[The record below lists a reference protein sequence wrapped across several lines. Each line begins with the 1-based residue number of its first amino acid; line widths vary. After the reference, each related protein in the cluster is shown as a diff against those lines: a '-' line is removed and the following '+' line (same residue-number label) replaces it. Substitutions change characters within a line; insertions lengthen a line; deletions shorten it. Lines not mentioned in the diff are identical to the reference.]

1 MTYEEAHGYIEDL
14 QRILTQYRFHFS
26 KEFIDANAKAIEA
39 LEKQIA
45 KKPQEKYEY
54 MGNIGRGL
62 NPMEYIKGYV
72 CPTCGEWLDEFAHHC
87 ICGQAI
93 DWSDDE

>member
-1 MTYEEAHGYIEDL
+1 MKNEEAL
-14 QRILTQYRFHFS
+14 RIFKANCSGCFLKDKYC
-26 KEFIDANAKAIEA
+26 KECKTHMAIEA